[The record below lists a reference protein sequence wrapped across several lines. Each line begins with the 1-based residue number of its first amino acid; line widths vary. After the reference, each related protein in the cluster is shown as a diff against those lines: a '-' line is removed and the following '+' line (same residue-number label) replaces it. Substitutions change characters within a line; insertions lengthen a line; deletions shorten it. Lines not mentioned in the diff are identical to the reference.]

1 MAMPTPLR
9 SRSPTSSSARPWIG
23 WRRDPVSA
31 VRRDSPRRERDQCD
45 QHLSG
50 RQPYDTDPLTPL
62 GAEDANRLAER
73 LTLLPVDL
81 VVSSGYLRARSTA
94 AAIAEVTGAPH
105 VIPVRKGSTWV
116 DLAADAPEVRN
127 HASLL
132 REIDVPSKLQGL
144 GFQDPRARA
153 IQHAAV
159 AVADQPDG
167 HYSDEE
173 NLHDLWRRA
182 EEIRRYLEARKERLV
197 VVVSHGGILKVWV
210 AHLMFTAV
218 AGLDTADQLAAYRGF
233 TRLGWWD
240 NTGVLSLRFSRD
252 QGWLWLMTDIQ
263 HLEPEFFSFM
273 PSGPR
278 VATSAPDAGAEYLGG
293 RGSRS

>member
-1 MAMPTPLR
+1 MTDYQHFVVTRHGESQTNATN
-9 SRSPTSSSARPWIG
+9 TFQAG
-23 WRRDPVSA
+23 NQY
-31 VRRDSPRRERDQCD
+31 DS
-45 QHLSG
+45 
-50 RQPYDTDPLTPL
+50 DPLTPL
-62 GAEDANRLAER
+62 GAEDAGRLAQR

-81 VVSSGYLRARSTA
+81 VVSSSYLRARSTA
-94 AAIAEVTGAPH
+94 ALIAEVTGAPH

-116 DLAADAPEVRN
+116 DLAADDPDVRN

-132 REIDVPSKLQGL
+132 REIDVPSELQGL
-144 GFQDPRARA
+144 RFQDARARE
-153 IQHAAV
+153 IQHAAL

-182 EEIRRYLEARKERLV
+182 AEIRRYLEARTERLIA
-197 VVVSHGGILKVWV
+197 VVSHGGILKVWV

-218 AGLDTADQLAAYRGF
+218 AGLDTSDQLAAYRGF

-240 NTGVLSLRFSRD
+240 NTGVLSFRFSPD

-263 HLEPEFFSFM
+263 HLQPEYFSFM

-278 VATSAPDAGAEYLGG
+278 VAQSSPDAGAEYLG
-293 RGSRS
+293 RQETRP